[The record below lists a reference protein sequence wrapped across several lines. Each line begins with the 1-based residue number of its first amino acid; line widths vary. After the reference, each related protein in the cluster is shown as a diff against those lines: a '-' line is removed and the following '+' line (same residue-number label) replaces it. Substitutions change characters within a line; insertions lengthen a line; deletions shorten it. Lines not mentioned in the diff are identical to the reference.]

1 MSYEV
6 EVKGMKL
13 NEENRETANESTA
26 RILQAYS
33 EKLRKLKEEEN
44 DG

>member
-13 NEENRETANESTA
+13 NEENRDVASENTA
-26 RILQAYS
+26 RILQVYS
-33 EKLRKLKEEEN
+33 EKLRKMKEEEN